1 MAGRDETE
9 RRVQVPRFLH
19 DRRFQPGRSADRHEQ
34 VIVSWRLTPREQE
47 EPLTTKGPERER
59 PTSGG
64 AVTFG
69 KRDDQWLAHERL
81 YRQSAVGGGE
91 P

>member
-1 MAGRDETE
+1 VE
-9 RRVQVPRFLH
+9 VPRLLH
-19 DRRFQPGRSADRHEQ
+19 DRRFQASLSADRDEQ
-34 VIVSWRLTPREQE
+34 VVVSGRVSPREQE

-59 PTSGG
+59 PASCE
-64 AVTFG
+64 AMTFR

-81 YRQSAVGGGE
+81 YRQGAVGGGE